1 MWIVKYAISHRHS
14 VGVLAILLLLIGGLS
29 GRGMSTDIL
38 PPVNIPAIN
47 LIWTYQG
54 LNPQEMASKLTSFS
68 ELAIIN
74 NVDNLREV
82 RSETISGVGIVRIT
96 FQPGTDVTSA
106 FSQVTSVSQTIL
118 RRMPPGT
125 TPPLIVPYVPSSVPI
140 IQLVLASDTLT
151 DGALYDYARLQ
162 LRAQI
167 QSIRGIRLTLPYGG
181 ASRQVMIDLKPE
193 ALQAY
198 GISAADIA
206 RATATQNLTLPSG
219 SLRVGTREIAITTNA
234 SPETVA
240 NFADLPLRSVDGRV
254 IRVSEVASVR
264 DGQAVQS
271 NVARLNG
278 QNAVIVSI
286 LKLGDASTLD
296 IIRQIKDRMPEL
308 QAAAPEG
315 ITIAP
320 VFDQSVFVQQAIN
333 NVMIEAII
341 VGLLVAFVVLVFLA
355 SWRSS
360 LIVLTSIPLALLAS
374 ITGLALTGNTF
385 NLMTL
390 GGLMLAIGILVD
402 NALVEIENI
411 NRNLE
416 AGLPLNGAVM
426 KSASEVA
433 FPEFVSTVS
442 ICIVF
447 SPLFLLTGTAAFVFI
462 PLALAVVFAMA
473 ASYLLSRTLVPTLAT
488 LMLSE
493 GAHHGPSST
502 GFFGRFAAGVEALL
516 RFLERVVAAMAAFL
530 LRWKIVPLLG
540 LVFALTLGA
549 ISAKNLGREFFPE
562 TDAGM
567 MRLYVRAPTG
577 TRVEETA
584 QIFAEVQR
592 EIRNVIPA
600 DELTFVAENI
610 GSPEPINLAWVESGV
625 IGSFD
630 GEILVQLA
638 ATHAPTAGY
647 IAQIREMLK
656 AKFPSLTT
664 YFRPADA
671 TSQTLAGSAQTA
683 IEVRIIG
690 RDVLGNGEIARDLM
704 ARMRDIPGAVDVT
717 QRQVRDLPSY
727 YLEIDRVRALQIG
740 VTPQDAATALL
751 AALGASG
758 TVSPSFWVDPTQGAS
773 YTVQVVAPPTNLTSL
788 EQLLNTPVRPSAGGQ
803 PVTLRSFASLQ
814 LRKIPANIDRTTL
827 QPTTTILANVQ
838 GRDLGGVYAD
848 VMEAVNTL
856 RPRLKPSNRIEM
868 AGQAQSMEMA
878 YAEMLSGLLMAAVFV
893 YLVMVVNFQSWMMP
907 LIAMGGLPVAISG
920 AMFALYLTGTPLSVP
935 ALTGLIMVIGVSTAN
950 SVLVTSFAR
959 DKLIDEGF
967 SPRDAAVAA
976 AETRLRPV
984 LMTATAMI
992 VGILPMALGHGEG
1005 GEQNAPL
1012 GRAVVGG
1019 LIFGT
1024 CATLTFVPFLFST
1037 LAGIGRRTP
1046 EPGTGDIGAAGVVAQ
1061 PRVPAE

>member
-1 MWIVKYAISHRHS
+1 MWIVRYAISHRHS
-14 VGVLAILLLLIGGLS
+14 IGVLAILLLLIGGLS
-29 GRGMSTDIL
+29 ARRMSTDIL
-38 PPVNIPAIN
+38 PAVNIPAIN

-68 ELAIIN
+68 ELAVMN

-82 RSETISGVGIVRIT
+82 RSETINGVAIVRIT
-96 FQPGTDVTSA
+96 FQPGTDVTTA
-106 FSQVTSVSQTIL
+106 FTQVTSVSQTIL

-125 TPPLIVPYVPSSVPI
+125 NPPLIVPYVPSSVPI
-140 IQLVLASDTLT
+140 IQLVLASDSLT

-167 QSIRGIRLTLPYGG
+167 QSIRGLRLSLPYGG

-198 GISAADIA
+198 GLSPSDIA
-206 RATATQNLTLPSG
+206 RASSTQNLTLPSG
-219 SLRVGTREIAITTNA
+219 TLRVDTREIAIMTNA

-240 NFADLPLRSVDGRV
+240 AFADLPLRSVDGRV
-254 IRVSEVASVR
+254 IKVSDVASVR
-264 DGQAVQS
+264 DGQAVQT
-271 NVARLNG
+271 NIARLDG

-296 IIRQIKDRMPEL
+296 IIRQLRDRLPEL
-308 QAAAPEG
+308 RAAAPEG
-315 ITIAP
+315 VTIAP
-320 VFDQSVFVQQAIN
+320 VFDQSVFVESAIN
-333 NVMIEAII
+333 SVMAEAVL
-341 VGLLVAFVVLVFLA
+341 VGLLVALVVLIFLG

-360 LIVLTSIPLALLAS
+360 VIVLISIPLALLAS
-374 ITGLALTGNTF
+374 IAGLALSGSTF

-402 NALVEIENI
+402 NALVEVENI

-416 AGLPLNGAVM
+416 LGHGLHESVL

-433 FPEFVSTVS
+433 FPEFVSTLA

-447 SPLFLLTGTAAFVFI
+447 SPLFMLTGTAAFVFV

-473 ASYLLSRTLVPTLAT
+473 ASYVLSRTLVPTLAT
-488 LMLSE
+488 LMLSSS
-493 GAHHGPSST
+493 AHGHAPGNWFS
-502 GFFGRFAAGVEALL
+502 RAVD
-516 RFLERVVAAMAAFL
+516 RFLGFLESLVAGFAQL
-530 LRWKIVPLLG
+530 QLRWKVIPILG
-540 LVFALTLGA
+540 LIFALSLGA
-549 ISAKNLGREFFPE
+549 LSATKLGREFFPE

-567 MRLYVRAPTG
+567 MRIYARGQAG
-577 TRVEETA
+577 TRIEETA
-584 QIFAEVQR
+584 RTFADVQR
-592 EIRNVIPA
+592 EIRTIIPA
-600 DELTFVAENI
+600 SEIGFIAENI

-630 GEILVQLA
+630 GEILIQLGDD
-638 ATHAPTAGY
+638 HAPTAGY
-647 IAQIREMLK
+647 VTRIRKML
-656 AKFPSLTT
+656 AEKFPGLTI

-671 TSQTLAGSAQTA
+671 TSQTLAGAAQTS
-683 IEVRIIG
+683 IEVRLIG
-690 RDVLGNGEIARDLM
+690 RDGLGNAEIARELM
-704 ARMRDIPGAVDVT
+704 SRMRAIPGAVDIT
-717 QRQVRDLPSY
+717 LKQVRDLPSY

-758 TVSPSFWVDPTQGAS
+758 TVSPSYWADPAQGAS
-773 YTVQVVAPPTNLTSL
+773 YTVQVVAPPVNLTSL
-788 EQLLNTPVRPSAGGQ
+788 EQLLNTPVRPSTGGDL
-803 PVTLRSFASLQ
+803 VTLRSFASLQ
-814 LRKIPANIDRTTL
+814 LRNIPANIDRTTL

-838 GRDLGGVYAD
+838 DRDLGSVYREVVAAI
-848 VMEAVNTL
+848 EAL
-856 RPRLKPSNRIEM
+856 KPRLKPGNRFDI
-868 AGQAQSMEMA
+868 AGQAQSMDTA
-878 YAEMLSGLLMAAVFV
+878 YAEMLGGLLMASIFV
-893 YLVMVVNFQSWMMP
+893 YLVMVVNFQSWIMP
-907 LIAMGGLPVAISG
+907 LIAMGGLPIAISG
-920 AMFALYLTGTPLSVP
+920 ALFALFMTGTSLSVP

-959 DKLIDEGF
+959 DRLLEGVA
-967 SPRDAAVAA
+967 PAQAALEAA
-976 AETRLRPV
+976 QTRLRPV

-992 VGILPMALGHGEG
+992 VGILPMAIGHGEG

-1024 CATLTFVPFLFST
+1024 CATLTLVPFLFAT
-1037 LAGIGRRTP
+1037 MAGRGRRAKMQDTSAT
-1046 EPGTGDIGAAGVVAQ
+1046 EPSASLSAA
-1061 PRVPAE
+1061 E

>member
-1 MWIVKYAISHRHS
+1 MWIVRYAVGHRHS
-14 VGVLAILLLLIGGLS
+14 IGVLAILLLLIGTLS

-47 LIWTYQG
+47 VIWTYQG

-68 ELAIIN
+68 ELAIMN

-82 RSETISGVGIVRIT
+82 RSETINGVGIVRVA
-96 FQPGTDVTSA
+96 FQPGTDVTGA

-118 RRMPPGT
+118 RRMPAGT
-125 TPPLIVPYVPSSVPI
+125 NPPLIVPYVPSSVPI

-167 QSIRGIRLTLPYGG
+167 QSIRGIRLSLPYGG

-198 GISAADIA
+198 GISASDIA

-219 SLRVGTREIAITTNA
+219 ALRVGTREIAITTNA
-234 SPETVA
+234 SPETVGA
-240 NFADLPLRSVDGRV
+240 FADLPLRSVDGRV

-271 NVARLNG
+271 NIARLNG

-286 LKLGDASTLD
+286 LKLGNASTLD
-296 IIRQIKDRMPEL
+296 IINQIKARMPEL

-320 VFDQSVFVQQAIN
+320 VFDQSVFVTSAIN
-333 NVMIEAII
+333 NVMVEAII
-341 VGLLVAFVVLVFLA
+341 VGLLVAFVVLVFLG

-374 ITGLALTGNTF
+374 IAGLAATGNTF

-411 NRNLE
+411 NRNLDL
-416 AGLPLNGAVM
+416 GHPLNEAVL

-433 FPEFVSTVS
+433 FPEFVSTLA

-447 SPLFLLTGTAAFVFI
+447 SPLFLLTGTAAFVFV
-462 PLALAVVFAMA
+462 PLALSVVFAMV
-473 ASYLLSRTLVPTLAT
+473 ASYILSRTLVPTLAT
-488 LMLSE
+488 LMLSSSS
-493 GAHHGPSST
+493 GHGSHGKSLS
-502 GFFGRFAAGVEALL
+502 GRFAAGVDRLL
-516 RFLERVVAAMAAFL
+516 GFLERLVAGLAKL
-530 LRWKIVPLLG
+530 QLEWKIIPIAG
-540 LVFALTLGA
+540 LVFALGLGA
-549 ISAKNLGREFFPE
+549 VSATKLGREFFPE

-567 MRLYVRAPTG
+567 IRIYVRAQTG
-577 TRVEETA
+577 LRLEETA
-584 QIFAEVQR
+584 STFADVQR
-592 EIRNVIPA
+592 EIRNVIPP
-600 DELTFVAENI
+600 EEVGFIAENI
-610 GSPEPINLAWVESGV
+610 GSPEPINLAWIESGV

-638 ATHAPTAGY
+638 DKHAPTALY
-647 IAQIREMLK
+647 IAKIRDMLRE
-656 AKFPSLTT
+656 KFPALTV

-671 TSQTLAGSAQTA
+671 TSQTLAGAAQTA
-683 IEVRIIG
+683 IEVRLIG
-690 RDVLGNGEIARDLM
+690 RDVLGNAEIARDLM
-704 ARMRDIPGAVDVT
+704 ARMREIPGAVDVAM
-717 QRQVRDLPSY
+717 RQVRDLPSY

-758 TVSPSFWVDPTQGAS
+758 TVSPSFWVDPTQGTS
-773 YTVQVVAPPTNLTSL
+773 YTVQVVAPPSNLTSL
-788 EQLLNTPVRPSAGGQ
+788 EQLLNTPVRPAAGGQ

-814 LRKIPANIDRTTL
+814 LRNIPANIDRTTL

-848 VMEAVNTL
+848 VTAAIDQL
-856 RPRLKPSNRIEM
+856 RPRLKPANRIEV
-868 AGQAQSMEMA
+868 AGQAQSMDQA
-878 YAEMLSGLLMAAVFV
+878 YSEMLGGLMMAAVFV

-907 LIAMGGLPVAISG
+907 FIAMGGLPVAISG
-920 AMFALYLTGTPLSVP
+920 AMFALFVTGTPLSVP

-959 DKLIDEGF
+959 DRLLEGAT
-967 SPRDAAVAA
+967 PAEAAVDAAG
-976 AETRLRPV
+976 TRLRPV

-1019 LIFGT
+1019 LVFGT

-1037 LAGIGRRTP
+1037 LAGLGRRKAKP
-1046 EPGTGDIGAAGVVAQ
+1046 EPAVQAAPAGAHA
-1061 PRVPAE
+1061 PAE